1 MIGYIGGVMVKISVI
16 MPVFNDEKNIKSSI
30 NSVLNQTLADI
41 EIICI
46 DDGSTDNSLNI
57 LKNFSKND
65 NRIRVFSQENQG
77 SGKARNKGLSEVK
90 GEYVAFL
97 DSDDYIVDE
106 KSFSRLY
113 DEAKRYDMEMVS
125 GGIQFV
131 NNGNVRYEF
140 RCFKPIK
147 EINIKPVDDYGI
159 PWYFYKNIFKREFLI
174 ENDIKFPDLLRGQ
187 DPIFLTKILS
197 KLNYFLE
204 VPVLYYSYN
213 TPNENKINTSLK
225 YHDFFAHFYEVFKIM
240 LDKKKFN
247 KMFLEYSEILINMP
261 NRDIIINNEK
271 ELCSILKV
279 MDNIQH
285 LYIDYGNQ
293 NLLDKVCTSFN
304 EIINKVNINNIDI
317 SISSNVH
324 NQYSK
329 NITISNKYF

>member
-1 MIGYIGGVMVKISVI
+1 
-16 MPVFNDEKNIKSSI
+16 
-30 NSVLNQTLADI
+30 
-41 EIICI
+41 
-46 DDGSTDNSLNI
+46 
-57 LKNFSKND
+57 
-65 NRIRVFSQENQG
+65 
-77 SGKARNKGLSEVK
+77 
-90 GEYVAFL
+90 
-97 DSDDYIVDE
+97 
-106 KSFSRLY
+106 
-113 DEAKRYDMEMVS
+113 MEMVS

-147 EINIKPVDDYGI
+147 EINIKPIDDYDI
-159 PWYFYKNIFKREFLI
+159 PWYFYKNIFKRVFLI

-197 KLNYFLE
+197 NLNYFLE

-240 LDKKKFN
+240 LNKKKFN
-247 KMFLEYSEILINMP
+247 KMFLEYSEILIDMP
-261 NRDIIINNEK
+261 YRDIMINNEK
-271 ELCSILKV
+271 ELQSILKV

-285 LYIDYGNQ
+285 LYIDYDNQ

-304 EIINKVNINNIDI
+304 EIINKVNIDNIDI

-324 NQYSK
+324 IQYSK
-329 NITISNKYF
+329 NIKISNKSF